1 MYLYNVPLVRK
12 TSTFNPVFSS
22 VRHSFFD
29 DVNEATDATESAAL
43 VHKLE
48 IIGIYSNSWGP
59 EDSAW
64 IIEGP
69 GPLTSAALEKGIKE
83 VSYRVIRAF
92 TIE

>member
-1 MYLYNVPLVRK
+1 MLLPYSLLLDIR
-12 TSTFNPVFSS
+12 FL
-22 VRHSFFD
+22 D
-29 DVNEATDATESAAL
+29 DENDATDATESAAL

-48 IIGIYSNSWGP
+48 SIDIYSNSWGP

-64 IIEGP
+64 QIKGP

-83 VSYRVIRAF
+83 VFYRVIRAF